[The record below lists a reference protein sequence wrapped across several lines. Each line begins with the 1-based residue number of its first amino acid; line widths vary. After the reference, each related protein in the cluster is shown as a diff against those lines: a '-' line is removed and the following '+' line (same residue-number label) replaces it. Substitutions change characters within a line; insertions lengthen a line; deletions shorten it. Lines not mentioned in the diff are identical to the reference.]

1 MATGIVIANVS
12 QALGHSFFSAVVDYA
27 TSTERQPKLWVFGP
41 AHARGNKIKP
51 GPCDGNGNWT
61 GCYIGAWSSTDLIN
75 WSHASKAVPLPDH
88 HASFNTRTTLVTA
101 AAAVDSSS
109 SGGSSGDVRNV
120 LPPHQAVMVL
130 EPRND
135 YAFKNESFRYHL
147 LSTTCTISSL
157 AACMALPSFRTSV
170 HLYPCADT
178 CVCTVSLLT
187 AAFPRAVCLQ

>member
-1 MATGIVIANVS
+1 MATGVVIANVS

-61 GCYIGAWSSTDLIN
+61 GCYIGAWSSTDLVN

-101 AAAVDSSS
+101 AAVNSGSSS
-109 SGGSSGDVRNV
+109 GSSGDLRNA

-135 YAFKNESFRYHL
+135 YAFKNESFRYARVRTRVFAPC
-147 LSTTCTISSL
+147 LS
-157 AACMALPSFRTSV
+157 
-170 HLYPCADT
+170 
-178 CVCTVSLLT
+178 
-187 AAFPRAVCLQ
+187 